1 MKILNQ
7 SIWIRISSRNHR
19 IDFHSHRQRSE
30 EIGWAITRP
39 PDDRDSFCKYEGKKE
54 QRTTANMGERRV
66 GKKVGTE
73 EAVQA
78 DSKSYL
84 MLLVKDCQSLRRLR
98 FHSLVISEWSSRL
111 SLYVALR
118 SARDQDKKVAQ

>member
-1 MKILNQ
+1 MGNY
-7 SIWIRISSRNHR
+7 SAAARVP
-19 IDFHSHRQRSE
+19 
-30 EIGWAITRP
+30 A
-39 PDDRDSFCKYEGKKE
+39 DDRDSFCKYEGKKE

-84 MLLVKDCQSLRRLR
+84 MLLVKDCQSDRQLR
-98 FHSLVISEWSSRL
+98 FHSFVISERSSRL
-111 SLYVALR
+111 SFYVALR
-118 SARDQDKKVAQ
+118 SAVLGIRTKK

>member
-1 MKILNQ
+1 MGNY
-7 SIWIRISSRNHR
+7 SAS
-19 IDFHSHRQRSE
+19 
-30 EIGWAITRP
+30 
-39 PDDRDSFCKYEGKKE
+39 DDRDSFCKYEGKKE

-73 EAVQA
+73 EA

-84 MLLVKDCQSLRRLR
+84 MLLVKDCQSDRQPK
-98 FHSLVISEWSSRL
+98 FHSFAISERSSRL
-111 SLYVALR
+111 SFYVALR